1 MFQFAPSLHSKFGRS
16 RLAVHICYF
25 LRCWKSVRPGPLS
38 KEERAGLKAAIVDSS
53 GAKEGERERER
64 EGRKE
69 GGRANERERPLFAS
83 STFCLPPSFPS
94 SLSPS
99 LLPSAIGTPTARR
112 STAVRPTAD
121 STNPL
126 KNATKRPQFL
136 KSSGALSLSLSLYT
150 FSPYSRSCPSPSL
163 SHSLPPFV
171 PFSLYP
177 SSRFYELRI
186 PI

>member
-1 MFQFAPSLHSKFGRS
+1 MGR
-16 RLAVHICYF
+16 R
-25 LRCWKSVRPGPLS
+25 R
-38 KEERAGLKAAIVDSS
+38 
-53 GAKEGERERER
+53 ERERER

-136 KSSGALSLSLSLYT
+136 KSSGALSLSLYT
-150 FSPYSRSCPSPSL
+150 FSPYSRSCSSPSL
-163 SHSLPPFV
+163 SRFLPSFHSLSILPRVFMN
-171 PFSLYP
+171 FEFRY
-177 SSRFYELRI
+177 RGRQAGRGRD
-186 PI
+186 PISFPQNFHSTSKDSFFLSQDSKWGRTLCPACKDLAA